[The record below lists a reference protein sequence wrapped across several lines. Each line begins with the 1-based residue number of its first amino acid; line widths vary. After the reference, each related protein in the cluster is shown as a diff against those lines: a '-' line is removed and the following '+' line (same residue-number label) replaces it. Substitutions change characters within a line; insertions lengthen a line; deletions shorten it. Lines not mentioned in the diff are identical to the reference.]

1 MIEKHTSTTYT
12 PPQNELEAVYA
23 ISRAVATISDSNE
36 SLDEIILLI
45 RKVFIFDNI
54 VIYIQLTDKSIEPIH
69 ARAIGRGRFLE
80 ADLVWG
86 ESVANESIKSEKI
99 IKKIEELDN
108 ANFERTDNRHYLSM
122 PLLFG
127 SKIEG
132 AIVFIRFGGP
142 PYLPDHIR
150 LAKFITDLIAL
161 HLRNRQLVDQIAEL
175 EAKRRL
181 DNLQKDF
188 ISMISH
194 ELLTPLGFIKG
205 YTTTLLRNDT
215 SWDNKIR
222 QEFLTI
228 INREADHL
236 RNLIINLLDSSRL
249 ETGHLKLNYQPIW
262 LYTNLREICLRV
274 KSHHTQS
281 RIILDQSN
289 GDIQIYVDPVR
300 FAQVIENI
308 LNNAIKY
315 APNSP
320 IKISIKKKREIVCII
335 IGDKGPGISQD
346 HIEKIF
352 RRFYRIP
359 GKIEAS
365 IQGVGLGLYISQK
378 IIQAHGGD
386 LFAKSSPQN
395 GTTFHIQLP
404 YGDLRLSESI
414 D

>member
-1 MIEKHTSTTYT
+1 
-12 PPQNELEAVYA
+12 
-23 ISRAVATISDSNE
+23 
-36 SLDEIILLI
+36 
-45 RKVFIFDNI
+45 
-54 VIYIQLTDKSIEPIH
+54 
-69 ARAIGRGRFLE
+69 
-80 ADLVWG
+80 
-86 ESVANESIKSEKI
+86 
-99 IKKIEELDN
+99 
-108 ANFERTDNRHYLSM
+108 M

-359 GKIEAS
+359 GKIETS

>member
-1 MIEKHTSTTYT
+1 
-12 PPQNELEAVYA
+12 
-23 ISRAVATISDSNE
+23 
-36 SLDEIILLI
+36 
-45 RKVFIFDNI
+45 
-54 VIYIQLTDKSIEPIH
+54 
-69 ARAIGRGRFLE
+69 
-80 ADLVWG
+80 
-86 ESVANESIKSEKI
+86 
-99 IKKIEELDN
+99 
-108 ANFERTDNRHYLSM
+108 
-122 PLLFG
+122 
-127 SKIEG
+127 
-132 AIVFIRFGGP
+132 
-142 PYLPDHIR
+142 
-150 LAKFITDLIAL
+150 
-161 HLRNRQLVDQIAEL
+161 
-175 EAKRRL
+175 
-181 DNLQKDF
+181 
-188 ISMISH
+188 
-194 ELLTPLGFIKG
+194 
-205 YTTTLLRNDT
+205 
-215 SWDNKIR
+215 
-222 QEFLTI
+222 
-228 INREADHL
+228 
-236 RNLIINLLDSSRL
+236 LIINLLDSSRL